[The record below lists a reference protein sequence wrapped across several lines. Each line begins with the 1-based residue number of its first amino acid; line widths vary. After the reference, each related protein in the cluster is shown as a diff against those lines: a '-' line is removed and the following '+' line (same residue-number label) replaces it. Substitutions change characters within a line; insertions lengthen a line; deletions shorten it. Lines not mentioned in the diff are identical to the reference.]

1 MHGLLGFPAAG
12 NADPCRRPKQ
22 RHSGLHGPFLS
33 LPIERAGKIDLPDRA
48 TNPRRIAALA
58 RAAGRPPKSADRV
71 SSRHA
76 RPSGKRH
83 AACPGGRRRV
93 EEDRSRSRFDGGVP
107 MFLPIRTLRDP
118 AVEVSNLERRI
129 NRLFGDALSNFDWQ
143 YRDNAGA
150 AWVPP
155 VDIFEEP
162 DALRIMAEVPGVSP
176 DNLKISLENNVLSI
190 HGTKEQ
196 VAQERS
202 ERVHRYERTYGAFE
216 RSFTLPATVDA
227 NNIKASYEHGVLT
240 LTLPKVE
247 KAKPRQIEVKV
258 ASK

>member
-1 MHGLLGFPAAG
+1 
-12 NADPCRRPKQ
+12 
-22 RHSGLHGPFLS
+22 
-33 LPIERAGKIDLPDRA
+33 
-48 TNPRRIAALA
+48 
-58 RAAGRPPKSADRV
+58 
-71 SSRHA
+71 
-76 RPSGKRH
+76 
-83 AACPGGRRRV
+83 
-93 EEDRSRSRFDGGVP
+93 
-107 MFLPIRTLRDP
+107 MFLPTRTLRDP
-118 AVEVSNLERRI
+118 AAEVSNLERRI

-162 DALRIMAEVPGVSP
+162 DALRITAEVPGVSP
-176 DNLKISLENNVLSI
+176 DNLKISLENNVLTI
-190 HGTKEQ
+190 NGTKEQ

>member
-1 MHGLLGFPAAG
+1 
-12 NADPCRRPKQ
+12 
-22 RHSGLHGPFLS
+22 
-33 LPIERAGKIDLPDRA
+33 
-48 TNPRRIAALA
+48 
-58 RAAGRPPKSADRV
+58 
-71 SSRHA
+71 
-76 RPSGKRH
+76 
-83 AACPGGRRRV
+83 
-93 EEDRSRSRFDGGVP
+93 
-107 MFLPIRTLRDP
+107 MFVTTRTLREP
-118 AVEVSNLERRI
+118 ATEVSNLERRMS
-129 NRLFGDALSNFDWQ
+129 RLFNEALGNLDWQ
-143 YRDNAGA
+143 YRDSAGA
-150 AWVPP
+150 SWVPA
-155 VDIFEEP
+155 VDIFEEA
-162 DALRIMAEVPGVSP
+162 DAIRIMAEIPGVNP
-176 DNLKISLENNVLSI
+176 NAVKISLENNVLSI

>member
-1 MHGLLGFPAAG
+1 
-12 NADPCRRPKQ
+12 
-22 RHSGLHGPFLS
+22 
-33 LPIERAGKIDLPDRA
+33 
-48 TNPRRIAALA
+48 
-58 RAAGRPPKSADRV
+58 
-71 SSRHA
+71 
-76 RPSGKRH
+76 
-83 AACPGGRRRV
+83 
-93 EEDRSRSRFDGGVP
+93 
-107 MFLPIRTLRDP
+107 MFLPTRTFRDP
-118 AVEVSNLERRI
+118 AAEVSNLERRI
-129 NRLFGDALSNFDWQ
+129 NRLFGDALSNVDWQ

-162 DALRIMAEVPGVSP
+162 DALRITAEVPGVSP

-216 RSFTLPATVDA
+216 CSFTLPATVDA